1 MGSAL
6 QQEGPDGALRPLAFF
21 FRKLSGSQLNWSPRE
36 KECYAIVAALLE
48 WEGWMGNEPVEVR
61 TDTVALKIALW
72 RTLNCGGLPSTPSM
86 LA

>member
-6 QQEGPDGALRPLAFF
+6 QQEGPDGAPRPLAFF
-21 FRKLSGSQLNWSPRE
+21 SRKLSGSQLNGSPRE

-48 WEGWMGNEPVEVR
+48 WDGWMGNKRVEVR
-61 TDTVALKIALW
+61 TDTVALIIALW
-72 RTLNCGGLPSTPSM
+72 RTLNRGGLLCTPST